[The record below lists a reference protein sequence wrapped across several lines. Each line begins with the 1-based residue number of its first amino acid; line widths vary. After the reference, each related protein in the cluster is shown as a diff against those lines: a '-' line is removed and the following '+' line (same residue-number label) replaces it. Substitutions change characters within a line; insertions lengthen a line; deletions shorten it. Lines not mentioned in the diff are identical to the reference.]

1 MSLKSHFKQR
11 VTYKILTEIVASG
24 IKKIQE
30 AVRICNE
37 GTRLLLCK
45 NLNAD

>member
-1 MSLKSHFKQR
+1 MSRKSHFKQR
-11 VTYKILTEIVASG
+11 VTYKTLTAIIASG
-24 IKKIQE
+24 IKKILD